1 MFFLVNGGSALVQ
14 KTQDDM
20 REVADRPWVDV
31 CLALALTHT
40 MDQSKL
46 QLHWFLRAKGT
57 QHAQISITIPIRLLS
72 EQIRKFRHFTNI
84 LNSISFNNRG

>member
-1 MFFLVNGGSALVQ
+1 MREVGKLVHPSYGKRVKFVFFLVNGGSALIQ

-20 REVADRPWVDV
+20 REVADSPWVDV

-46 QLHWFLRAKGT
+46 QLH
-57 QHAQISITIPIRLLS
+57 
-72 EQIRKFRHFTNI
+72 
-84 LNSISFNNRG
+84 